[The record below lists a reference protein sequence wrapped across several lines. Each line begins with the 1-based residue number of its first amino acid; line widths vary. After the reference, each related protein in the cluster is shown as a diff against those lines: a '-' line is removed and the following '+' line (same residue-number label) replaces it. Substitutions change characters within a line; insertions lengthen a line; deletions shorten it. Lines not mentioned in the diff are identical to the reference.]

1 MPQAKNKNHNQA
13 EAQKSKSKAA
23 PASAQGSNPVP
34 DQNSTGRSQLVRHLS
49 GGQVEQKNHQP
60 ALSQKNNQQSK
71 DQQLQN
77 LKSQQPQAVEVVQ
90 DSRTLVLEEDEPS
103 EVSQVL

>member
-34 DQNSTGRSQLVRHLS
+34 DQNSTGRSQLVQHLS

-71 DQQLQN
+71 DQQFQN
-77 LKSQQPQAVEVVQ
+77 LKSQHPQAVEVVQ